1 MTRHV
6 VGLADMKVSC
16 DRDAELITYALGS
29 CLGVALYDPVAGV
42 GALAHLMLPLSS
54 SDPEKA
60 NEKPCLYVDTGVPRL
75 FRAAY
80 AAGAE
85 KSRLVVKV
93 AGGAALNEEAED
105 VFQIGKRNFIVL
117 RKLLWQNGVLLQ
129 GHDVGGRASR
139 TMTLSIG
146 TGEVTIKSNGEVRRL

>member
-1 MTRHV
+1 MNRHV
-6 VGLADMKVSC
+6 VGLADIRLSA
-16 DRDAELITYALGS
+16 DRGEELVTYALGS
-29 CLGVALYDPVAGV
+29 CLGVAIHDPVAGV
-42 GALAHLMLPLSS
+42 GGLAHLMMPLSS
-54 SDPEKA
+54 NDPERA
-60 NEKPCLYVDTGVPRL
+60 AEKPYLYVDTGLPRL
-75 FRAAY
+75 FHAAY

-85 KSRLVVKV
+85 KRRLVVKV
-93 AGGAALNEEAED
+93 AGGAALNEEADD

-146 TGEVTIKSNGEVRRL
+146 TGEVTIKTNGEVRRL